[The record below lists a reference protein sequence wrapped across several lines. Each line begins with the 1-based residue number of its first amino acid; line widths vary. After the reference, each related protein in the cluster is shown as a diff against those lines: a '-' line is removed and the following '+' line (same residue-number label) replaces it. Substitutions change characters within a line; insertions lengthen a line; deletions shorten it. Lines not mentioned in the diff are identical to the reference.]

1 MIFVNMVVQSN
12 FENLLYYIFWSS
24 RKFLHPTDTVLF
36 THTGH
41 FNIKKE
47 KENSKATEQL
57 LMFEVTDLRVLTGT
71 RVYMT
76 V

>member
-1 MIFVNMVVQSN
+1 M
-12 FENLLYYIFWSS
+12 
-24 RKFLHPTDTVLF
+24 HPTDTVLF

-47 KENSKATEQL
+47 KENSRATEQL

>member
-24 RKFLHPTDTVLF
+24 RKFLRPTDTVLF

-47 KENSKATEQL
+47 KATEQL
-57 LMFEVTDLRVLTGT
+57 LMFEVTDLRVLMGT